1 MYKIYVPNKG
11 WFRLNSA
18 GEWVCGTYDEA
29 TEMGLERAYAARIHL
44 RLDEGTLFFPT
55 HLAYMAPGDL
65 MAMAGLLMTAATTQA
80 QTAIAPMPGSG
91 GGKTIVAMTYPPRYE
106 DAE

>member
-11 WFRLNSA
+11 WLKLKTV
-18 GEWVCGTYDEA
+18 GEWICGSYDEA
-29 TEMGLERAYAARIHL
+29 TEMGLERAFAARVHL

-55 HLAYMAPGDL
+55 HLSCMAPGDL

-80 QTAIAPMPGSG
+80 QTAIAPMPGAG
-91 GGKTIVAMTYPPRYE
+91 GGKSIVPMTYPPRY
-106 DAE
+106 DGQA

>member
-11 WFRLNSA
+11 WLEITRDN
-18 GEWVCGTYDEA
+18 EWMCGTYEKA
-29 TEMGLERAYAARIHL
+29 TEIGLERAYAARIHL

-55 HLAYMAPGDL
+55 HLAHMTPGDL
-65 MAMAGLLMTAATTQA
+65 MAMAGLMMTAATTQA

-91 GGKTIVAMTYPPRYE
+91 GGKKIVSMTYPPQYE
-106 DAE
+106 EAE